1 MVKKAVWKERQ
12 HEDDDVRAEADA
24 GSIANLHGCG
34 ILKFFHV
41 LSMRF
46 HVRLLEYILRM
57 WNPEK

>member
-1 MVKKAVWKERQ
+1 MAVLKERQ

-24 GSIANLHGCG
+24 GSIANLHGYG

-46 HVRLLEYILRM
+46 HVRLLEYY
-57 WNPEK
+57 